1 MTFINFHTHR
11 PAASPC
17 ECVVQDGT
25 DTWGI
30 HPWTAT
36 ETSLDVVPSANILAI
51 GECGLDSLCPTPMD
65 LQLRAFRRCIEV
77 SERRK
82 LPLFLHCVRQM
93 EPCLALRRQMNCV
106 QPWIW
111 HGFRGNARR
120 VQRLVSE
127 GFYISF
133 GFRYVPEAVQ
143 ACPLDRLLLETDD
156 DPRPI
161 QDLYAQVSTLL
172 GIEMSELARRMQEN
186 FDVLFAV
193 TANK

>member
-11 PAASPC
+11 AAVSPA
-17 ECVVQDGT
+17 ERVVQDGT

-36 ETSLDVVPSANILAI
+36 EASLESVPPAGILAI

-65 LQLRAFRRCIEV
+65 VQLRAFRHCIAI
-77 SERRK
+77 SEQRG

-93 EPCLALRRQMNCV
+93 EPCLALRRQMHCA

-120 VQRLVSE
+120 LQRLVGE

-133 GFRYVPEAVQ
+133 GFRYVKEAVL
-143 ACPLDRLLLETDD
+143 ACPLERLLLETDED
-156 DPRPI
+156 ARPI
-161 QDLYAQVSTLL
+161 AELYAQVSALL
-172 GIEMSELARRMQEN
+172 GIETSRLTRQMQAN
-186 FDVLFAV
+186 FDALFPGV
-193 TANK
+193 R